1 MSKKQKISQKE
12 VEKIASLSRLSLSKK
27 ELISHT
33 EDMNNILDYMD
44 LLNEVDTENV
54 DELVNVHDMKSS
66 LREDIFEDSLSKE
79 SVIENSPKSSK
90 DYIEVPL
97 VVKKESQ

>member
-1 MSKKQKISQKE
+1 MSKKQKVSQKE
-12 VEKIASLSRLSLSKK
+12 VEKIASLSRLSLSKE
-27 ELISHT
+27 ELSSHT

-54 DELVNVHDMKSS
+54 DELVNVHDMKST
-66 LREDIFEDSLSKE
+66 LRDDTFDASLSKE
-79 SVIENSPKSSK
+79 SVINNSPKSSK
-90 DYIEVPL
+90 DYIQVPL

>member
-1 MSKKQKISQKE
+1 MSKKQKVSQKE
-12 VEKIASLSRLSLSKK
+12 VEKIASLSRLSLSKE
-27 ELISHT
+27 ELANHT

-44 LLNEVDTENV
+44 LLNEIDTENV
-54 DELVNVHDMKSS
+54 DELVNAHDMKSS
-66 LREDIFEDSLSKE
+66 LREDTFEDSLPKE
-79 SVIENSPKSSK
+79 SVIDNSPKSSK

>member
-1 MSKKQKISQKE
+1 MSKKQKVSQKE
-12 VEKIASLSRLSLSKK
+12 VVKIASLSRLSLSKE
-27 ELISHT
+27 ELANHT

-44 LLNEVDTENV
+44 LLNEIDTENV

-79 SVIENSPKSSK
+79 SVIDNSPKSSK
-90 DYIEVPL
+90 DYIQVPL